1 MTASASTFNAP
12 STPAARNKTSA
23 LARVLDAI
31 PKGYL
36 RWTAGTVK
44 PEKAM
49 ALANKFHRLYGIG
62 LTPAQRLTRKHKGQA
77 NCLLVLYWPMDAEV
91 VHWLLLATPGTGL
104 EAERWTDVTAKPH
117 LVWLGYELVRRAVNG
132 KTTWT
137 WRRPKAEMTELYAL
151 LQEHLKHS
159 QRSAVEALL
168 LRISHQPGFHG
179 VREQSWALF
188 QHTFKRGYGGELPH
202 LFFVQKVTHGD
213 KLLLS
218 DS

>member
-23 LARVLDAI
+23 LTRVLDAI
-31 PKGYL
+31 PKGYS
-36 RWTAGTVK
+36 RWTSGTVK
-44 PEKAM
+44 PDKAI

-62 LTPAQRLTRKHKGQA
+62 LSPAQRLTRKHKGQA
-77 NCLLVLYWPMDAEV
+77 NTLLVLYWPPDAVE
-91 VHWLLLATPGTGL
+91 VHWLLLATAGTGL
-104 EAERWTDVTAKPH
+104 EAEHLLDVTAKPR
-117 LVWLGYELVRRAVNG
+117 LLWLGYELVRRAVSG
-132 KTTWT
+132 KTAWT
-137 WRRPKAEMTELYAL
+137 WRRPKTDMAELYAL
-151 LQEHLKHS
+151 LHEHLKRR
-159 QRSAVEALL
+159 QKNAVEALL

-188 QHTFKRGYGGELPH
+188 QHAFKQGYGDALPH

>member
-1 MTASASTFNAP
+1 MAANAP
-12 STPAARNKTSA
+12 STPIARNKTSA

-31 PKGYL
+31 PKGYS

-44 PEKAM
+44 PDKAVT
-49 ALANKFHRLYGIG
+49 LANKFHRLYGIG
-62 LTPAQRLTRKHKGQA
+62 LTPAQRLTRKHHGQA
-77 NCLLVLYWPMDAEV
+77 KCLLVLYWPMDAEV

-104 EAERWTDVTAKPH
+104 EAERLLDVTAKPR
-117 LVWLGYELVRRAVNG
+117 LVWLGYELVRRAVSG
-132 KTTWT
+132 KTAWT
-137 WRRPKAEMTELYAL
+137 WRRPKADMSELYAL
-151 LQEHLKHS
+151 LQEHLKRR

-188 QHTFKRGYGGELPH
+188 QHAFKQGYGDALPH
-202 LFFVQKVTHGD
+202 LFFVQKVSHGD
-213 KLLLS
+213 KMLLS